1 MNPWRCAIVPALI
14 ALAACT
20 SGPAGAPTSARPDE
34 PKSVEGTVRYV
45 AVEGGC
51 WIIQTAQER
60 VQPVDLP
67 ERFRVDGLA
76 VRVTLRDADDMMS
89 ACQVG
94 PLKHVETITARE

>member
-1 MNPWRCAIVPALI
+1 MSPVRHAMMATLL

-20 SGPAGAPTSARPDE
+20 AGKPEAPTSAPSGE
-34 PKSVEGTVRYV
+34 PAEVDGTVRQV
-45 AVEGGC
+45 NVEGGC
-51 WIIQTAQER
+51 WIIETAQGR

-76 VRVTLRDADDMMS
+76 VRVTLRDAPDMVS

-94 PLKHVETITARE
+94 TLKHVDAVTAR